1 MVVMAQAPARFVAW
15 EGRRAELARVL
26 GIDPGDLHPE
36 LPILYGSTGLWTLV
50 VRVRGLDAIARMK
63 PRTAEFPAVLAE
75 MPGASIHPFCLET
88 LDPAAQ
94 LHARHFS
101 SPRSGTVEDP
111 VTGTASGVL
120 GAYYREHV
128 APDAPSALLVEQG
141 QEIGRDGRVRV
152 WVERRDGAW
161 NVRVGGT
168 GCVVR
173 EMAVEVPD
181 A

>member
-1 MVVMAQAPARFVAW
+1 
-15 EGRRAELARVL
+15 
-26 GIDPGDLHPE
+26 
-36 LPILYGSTGLWTLV
+36 
-50 VRVRGLDAIARMK
+50 
-63 PRTAEFPAVLAE
+63 
-75 MPGASIHPFCLET
+75 
-88 LDPAAQ
+88 
-94 LHARHFS
+94 
-101 SPRSGTVEDP
+101 VEDP

-173 EMAVEVPD
+173 EMVVEVPD